1 MEEEAS
7 SADLSCILCRNWGNG
22 KIRKQLGAWLW
33 FSNSYY
39 KSQSAGDPVEDL
51 LTMSLHRVRREDG
64 FNSTFMWTKL
74 ESCYCLYVWYWYE
87 FDQVLL
93 FVDIFFTLNRLI
105 LFDTSRFIKER
116 TFSVLIWK
124 KIRLEL
130 CIHTCINAI
139 LPLLLACSLTSN
151 IWFLSIIQTVQV
163 NK

>member
-93 FVDIFFTLNRLI
+93 FVDIFFYI
-105 LFDTSRFIKER
+105 E
-116 TFSVLIWK
+116 SVNLVWHESIYQRK
-124 KIRLEL
+124 DVFCSYLEKIRLEL
-130 CIHTCINAI
+130 CIHINAI

>member
-1 MEEEAS
+1 MTLEIGSGAMEEGAS
-7 SADLSCILCRNWGNG
+7 SADLSCVLCRNWGNG
-22 KIRKQLGAWLW
+22 KIRKQSGAWLW
-33 FSNSYY
+33 FSNSFY

-93 FVDIFFTLNRLI
+93 FVDIFFFTLNRLI

-124 KIRLEL
+124 KNQTRASYTYQ
-130 CIHTCINAI
+130 CY
-139 LPLLLACSLTSN
+139 LTSVTR
-151 IWFLSIIQTVQV
+151 L
-163 NK
+163 

>member
-1 MEEEAS
+1 MTLEIGSGAMEEEAS
-7 SADLSCILCRNWGNG
+7 SADLSCVLCRNWGNG

-51 LTMSLHRVRREDG
+51 LREDG
-64 FNSTFMWTKL
+64 FNSTFMWTEL

-116 TFSVLIWK
+116 TYSVLIWK
-124 KIRLEL
+124 KSDSSFVYISMLSYL
-130 CIHTCINAI
+130 CYSLVAW
-139 LPLLLACSLTSN
+139 LPTFDFCQSFKLY
-151 IWFLSIIQTVQV
+151 
-163 NK
+163 K

>member
-1 MEEEAS
+1 MTLEIGSGAMEEQAS
-7 SADLSCILCRNWGNG
+7 SADLSCVLCRNWGNG

-64 FNSTFMWTKL
+64 FNPTFMWTKL

-93 FVDIFFTLNRLI
+93 FVDFFFYIESVNLVWHESIYQRKDIFC
-105 LFDTSRFIKER
+105 SY
-116 TFSVLIWK
+116 
-124 KIRLEL
+124 LEKNQTRASYTYQ
-130 CIHTCINAI
+130 CY
-139 LPLLLACSLTSN
+139 LTSVTR
-151 IWFLSIIQTVQV
+151 L
-163 NK
+163 